1 MADRVGDPWA
11 ERDADRW
18 APSASLLH
26 SHGDAMDI
34 AVKDGRI
41 AGVRG
46 RAHDRVDRGRLD
58 PKDVFGLAGQPPPR
72 GDASDRLHSK
82 FFRGPRSGGLGL
94 LRDRELLAV
103 VARCEGET
111 AIQLKWLRTQTK
123 ETAPQALVVAR

>member
-1 MADRVGDPWA
+1 MADRTGDPWD
-11 ERDADRW
+11 ERDADPG

-46 RAHDRVDRGRLD
+46 RAHDRVDRGR
-58 PKDVFGLAGQPPPR
+58 PAARYGE
-72 GDASDRLHSK
+72 DAPGEPDCLHSEL
-82 FFRGPRSGGLGL
+82 FRGPRSGGLGP

-111 AIQLKWLRTQTK
+111 AIQLKWLRTQTR